1 MVFGAHQFMPQKQQE
16 DFVVTDRRKFNLE
29 GEALHPR
36 TEEEP
41 AEEVKPE
48 PAVVSPPPVEAQPEL
63 AAALPSADLSTGGLG
78 LPEGEPGSLEGFTPP
93 TEEETAASIRAYSA
107 TSERMEDLM
116 RANDPGGKREPAANF
131 ERLVQ
136 SFYFTAIVQLGLN
149 TPQGQQ
155 VRVDLLG
162 SKQTIDLLG
171 VLAEKSKGNLTPEE
185 DKLLQSVLFELR
197 MAFLE
202 MTQAL
207 AQSAQQQATAAG
219 QNPKPKF

>member
-1 MVFGAHQFMPQKQQE
+1 MPQKQE
-16 DFVVTDRRKFNLE
+16 DFVVTDRRKFNIE
-29 GEALHPR
+29 GESLHPR
-36 TEEEP
+36 SEEEAVAPEVKAETAPP
-41 AEEVKPE
+41 AER
-48 PAVVSPPPVEAQPEL
+48 PAETATAP
-63 AAALPSADLSTGGLG
+63 AADSSQSASKSSADEDAAS
-78 LPEGEPGSLEGFTPP
+78 PFDQIAPP
-93 TEEETAASIRAYSA
+93 TEEETAASKRAYQA

-116 RANDPGGKREPAANF
+116 RASNPGAPREPAANF

-162 SKQTIDLLG
+162 AKQTIDLLA
-171 VLAEKSKGNLTPEE
+171 VLAEKTKGNLAPEE

-207 AQSAQQQATAAG
+207 AQSAQAQAGAAG
-219 QNPKPKF
+219 QIPKPKL

>member
-1 MVFGAHQFMPQKQQE
+1 MPQKQE

-29 GEALHPR
+29 GESLHPR
-36 TEEEP
+36 AEEEAAVAEVKTEIATPPADAP
-41 AEEVKPE
+41 AETSAASPASSLEPE
-48 PAVVSPPPVEAQPEL
+48 PPADGDAASPFDQIA
-63 AAALPSADLSTGGLG
+63 
-78 LPEGEPGSLEGFTPP
+78 PP
-93 TEEETAASIRAYSA
+93 TEEETAASKRAYQA

-116 RANDPGGKREPAANF
+116 RASNPGAPREPAANF

-162 SKQTIDLLG
+162 AKQTIDLLA
-171 VLAEKSKGNLTPEE
+171 VLAEKTKANLSPEE

-207 AQSAQQQATAAG
+207 AQSAQAQAGTAG
-219 QNPKPKF
+219 QIPKPKL